1 VSTKVARVALR
12 FFPTVLL
19 VASAVTTAIAH
30 PGSGIA
36 VDRRGYVYFVD
47 TGSGVWVID
56 TAGKL
61 ARHDGPAF
69 HWMAIDEGERS
80 WGGRMPSIPDGEVTA
95 VGLKPTVLLSS
106 DVPIAVGGDGALFYP
121 ALGRDHRLRIMRFT
135 RSGDESVRAN
145 LPSKSGGGEL
155 RWING
160 LAKGPGGSL
169 YYSEN
174 DAVRKADERGAVSTV
189 AEGIAV
195 PNCARI
201 PGTELGLGPYLRGLD
216 VASDGSVFV
225 AASGCGAVLKVTP
238 QGKITTV
245 LRSSSPWSPAAVA
258 VSPTGLYVLEYL
270 HTASDNRRE
279 WLARV
284 RKVLPD
290 GSVTEV
296 AVVKR

>member
-1 VSTKVARVALR
+1 MRRLRARHLMAAL
-12 FFPTVLL
+12 LL
-19 VASAVTTAIAH
+19 VASAVTTAMAH

-56 TAGKL
+56 PVGKL

-69 HWMAIDEGERS
+69 HWMALDEGERPS
-80 WGGRMPSIPDGEVTA
+80 GSRLPSIPDGEVTA
-95 VGLKPTVLLSS
+95 VGRKPTVLLSS
-106 DVPIAVGGDGALFYP
+106 DVPVVVGGDGALYYP
-121 ALGRDHRLRIMRFT
+121 ALGRDHQLRIMRFT
-135 RSGDESVRAN
+135 HSGAESERAN
-145 LPSKSGGGEL
+145 LPAMSRGGAS

-160 LAKGPGGSL
+160 LAKGSGGSL

-174 DAVRKADERGAVSTV
+174 DAVRRADERGSVFTV
-189 AEGIAV
+189 AEGVAV
-195 PNCARI
+195 SNCARI
-201 PGTELGLGPYLRGLD
+201 PGTEPGLGPYLRGLD
-216 VASDGSVFV
+216 VAPDGSVFV
-225 AASGCGAVLKVTP
+225 AASGCGAVLKITP

-245 LRSSSPWSPAAVA
+245 LRSSSPWSPTAVA

-290 GSVTEV
+290 GSVTDV
-296 AVVKR
+296 ATVKR